1 MMINHQPHAI
11 QTTGDPFYH
20 QKGLVLVSQS
30 NMTQFLFGF
39 AIASN
44 LRSLETLSTQESPA
58 GQQRRSSVKRQD
70 LSQKYRLA
78 PYSRPDLQTLGT
90 YLQETSTR
98 TASSRMRVLNEL
110 LDLIQEDSQPEW
122 KPIRTSSSKDVSDFD
137 TTPGSESEDSDVS
150 YLDWDWEDEPNP
162 GGKGPP
168 LVPPTPGPKAQGY
181 PPHFLF

>member
-1 MMINHQPHAI
+1 MMTKHQPHVMK
-11 QTTGDPFYH
+11 TTGVPFYH
-20 QKGLVLVSQS
+20 QRGQALVSQS
-30 NMTQFLFGF
+30 NMTLFLFGF
-39 AIASN
+39 ATASN

-90 YLQETSTR
+90 YLQETSTK

-150 YLDWDWEDEPNP
+150 YLDWDWEDEPKS
-162 GGKGPP
+162 GGRPP
-168 LVPPTPGPKAQGY
+168 PSPPTPGPKAQGY